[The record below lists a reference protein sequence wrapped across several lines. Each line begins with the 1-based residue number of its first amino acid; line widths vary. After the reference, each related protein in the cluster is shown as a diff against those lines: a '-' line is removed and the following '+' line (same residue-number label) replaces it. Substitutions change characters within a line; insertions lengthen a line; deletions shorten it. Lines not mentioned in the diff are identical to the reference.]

1 MTPTGLRAKVI
12 AERSA
17 WIREML
23 SQLRTLPL
31 DTHEAFRS
39 DPRNV
44 AAAESYLRRGLEALL
59 DLGRHILAKAF
70 GEAVSEYKEIAEVLV
85 KKGVL
90 NKEEGEK
97 LRRMAGYRNRMV
109 HFYQEISDQELYE
122 ICSQELKDLECIL
135 SLFLRWVEHNPEKVD
150 QHL

>member
-1 MTPTGLRAKVI
+1 MRLSAPTPG
-12 AERSA
+12 RSLQQNPICEKA
-17 WIREML
+17 
-23 SQLRTLPL
+23 
-31 DTHEAFRS
+31 RS
-39 DPRNV
+39 I
-44 AAAESYLRRGLEALL
+44 L
-59 DLGRHILAKAF
+59 DLGCYILAKAF

-97 LRRMAGYRNRMV
+97 LRRIAGYRNRMV
-109 HFYQEISDQELYE
+109 HFYQEISDQELYD
-122 ICSQELKDLECIL
+122 ICSQELKDVEYLL